1 MDSKNNLNTL
11 SNNNNTDINIFIGF
25 LMTFYSTSFKQLILN
40 KYISDKNSLLYII
53 KTILTKYYYN
63 TKDTIDFFK
72 IVTPEILLLK
82 FLSLSN
88 YHNFREYVILNNN
101 YKISLLFIY
110 DFYTYTNLKTFNL
123 LSIDNKFYCET
134 NNYIKYNYKKNNYI
148 IYDSIN
154 DIEDIITNK
163 LKNKPEI
170 IIIQKENNTNFNVA
184 LKKLLINYETKFNLN
199 TYITDI
205 KLFTETII
213 INDIHYKL
221 DSCIIKSN
229 LNDNYII
236 LFHYNNEKYIYDIN
250 NNNLLKFN
258 WNNITTFNYGVNN
271 EFNFISSESLCVIY
285 TIINN

>member
-1 MDSKNNLNTL
+1 MDSKNILNTL
-11 SNNNNTDINIFIGF
+11 SNNNNTDINTFIGI

-40 KYISDKNSLLYII
+40 KNISDKKTLLYII
-53 KTILTKYYYN
+53 KTILIKYYYN
-63 TKDTIDFFK
+63 TKDTINFFK

-82 FLSLSN
+82 FLSLCN
-88 YHNFREYVILNNN
+88 YDNYREYVILNNN
-101 YKISLLFIY
+101 YKIPLLFIC
-110 DFYTYTNLKTFNL
+110 DFYTYANLKTFNL
-123 LSIDNKFYCET
+123 ISFDNKFYCET

-148 IYDSIN
+148 IYDTIN
-154 DIEDIITNK
+154 DDIEDIITTK

-170 IIIQKENNTNFNVA
+170 IIIQKENNIP
-184 LKKLLINYETKFNLN
+184 LKKLLINYENKFNLN
-199 TYITDI
+199 TYITDV

-236 LFHYNNEKYIYDIN
+236 LFHYNNEKHIYDIN
-250 NNNLLKFN
+250 NNNLIKFN
-258 WNNITTFNYGVNN
+258 WDNITNFNN